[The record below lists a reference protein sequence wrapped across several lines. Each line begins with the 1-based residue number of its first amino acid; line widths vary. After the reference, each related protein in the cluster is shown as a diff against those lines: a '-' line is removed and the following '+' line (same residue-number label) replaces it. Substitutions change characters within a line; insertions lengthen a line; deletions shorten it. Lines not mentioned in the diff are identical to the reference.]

1 MKFKF
6 DLQRFSFGGGGTTTV
21 QEREPNEYELTY
33 QKNMADFSTVAAP
46 MMLDVLRK
54 GNQLLNDTYPA
65 IKGYQDIFDDL
76 AIEAYGRQKN
86 ALNALEKIPESN
98 NQSLQ
103 YTNGLLED
111 LSDKYGDVATKMA
124 GKQQGVADFIGGEY
138 DSVKGGMSELYNQ
151 LDDATGNVNDNL
163 LDYKGSNQSAVGI
176 TEAGTNQQLRADARN
191 LNSYGDKL

>member
-6 DLQRFSFGGGGTTTV
+6 DLQRFGGGKGGSTTI
-21 QEREPNEYELTY
+21 QEREPNEHELTI
-33 QKNMADFSTVAAP
+33 QKNLADFSTVAAP

-65 IKGYQDIFDDL
+65 VKGYQDIFDDL

-111 LSDKYGDVATKMA
+111 LSDKYGDVANKMA
-124 GKQQGVADFIGGEY
+124 GKQQGVADFIGDEY
-138 DSVKGGMSELYNQ
+138 GTTKSGMYELYNQ
-151 LDDATGNVNDNL
+151 LDNATGNTNNNL
-163 LDYKGSNQSAVGI
+163 LGYKGSNQLAAGI
-176 TEAGTNQQLRADARN
+176 TNFRTESQL
-191 LNSYGDKL
+191 